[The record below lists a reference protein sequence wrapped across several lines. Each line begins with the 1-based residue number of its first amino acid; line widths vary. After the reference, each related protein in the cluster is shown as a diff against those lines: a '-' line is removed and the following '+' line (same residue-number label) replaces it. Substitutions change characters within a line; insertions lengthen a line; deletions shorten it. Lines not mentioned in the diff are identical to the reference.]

1 MTRLQ
6 RYQSHTW
13 NIFPSGVSWQ
23 EARPLPL
30 FTVVLGGFG
39 CFVRWFSFSFTMW
52 FSHGVPW
59 RKIIIPL
66 VTFSPVCVP
75 LSWLVLSFP
84 SPFVVFVLVEQLHGS
99 QRRVKIL
106 ITLHTTRA
114 GHKESVSRLNLMWS
128 RRFTRN
134 SRYLVF
140 ELRGLSFLQIGSC
153 HSIFGNV

>member
-1 MTRLQ
+1 MVGLQ
-6 RYQSHTW
+6 RNQSHTW
-13 NIFPSGVSWQ
+13 NIFHSVCFMAESTAFASVHCSVGWIWLFCKIVFLFFHNVTFTWY
-23 EARPLPL
+23 PL
-30 FTVVLGGFG
+30 
-39 CFVRWFSFSFTMW
+39 
-52 FSHGVPW
+52 
-59 RKIIIPL
+59 RKIIIAL

-75 LSWLVLSFP
+75 LSWPLLSFP
-84 SPFVVFVLVEQLHGS
+84 SPFVVFVLLEQLHGS

-106 ITLHTTRA
+106 ITLHTTRL